1 MNSKKFYEKSFS
13 LTIPPRNKSVRLPNN
28 VLRKINCKKSESA
41 IYTKKDFLLAKKI
54 LN

>member
-13 LTIPPRNKSVRLPNN
+13 LTITARIKSVRLSNK
-28 VLRKINCKKSESA
+28 VLKKINCKQSELA
-41 IYTKKDFLLAKKI
+41 IDTKKDFLLAKKI